1 MGKSAS
7 GHASRRPLSL
17 PPAPD
22 RLEVAPSSRPS
33 QASPTHDMLTT
44 GPHAGAQRVTPGSP
58 SPAAALHRGRRC
70 LTASIQPSVA
80 TGVARPTTR
89 RSAQHAGAP
98 SQRASSAIALHRGL
112 RRLTARCSSRP
123 PPPPPGPRPPRASPA
138 YDQPAHG
145 SPTRHASRRPPAR
158 AAPPDS
164 PDGALNRHR
173 HRPVLDRSSTRHAS
187 RRRPPTLAAPPDR
200 PDAALGP
207 RPAALN
213 ALPPRP
219 VGSSPQRSE
228 HCRHNWSE
236 IRSGGRQTRQVA
248 TRNASRR

>member
-145 SPTRHASRRPPAR
+145 SPTRHASRRPP
-158 AAPPDS
+158 
-164 PDGALNRHR
+164 
-173 HRPVLDRSSTRHAS
+173 S
-187 RRRPPTLAAPPDR
+187 RTAPPDR
-200 PDAALGP
+200 LDTALGRHRCRQAHDRPNTQQP
-207 RPAALN
+207 RVN
-213 ALPPRP
+213 AP
-219 VGSSPQRSE
+219 
-228 HCRHNWSE
+228 
-236 IRSGGRQTRQVA
+236 RQTSTPIA
-248 TRNASRR
+248 DGAA